1 VAVPCPVSGGI
12 RRGAAELI
20 TPAGAA
26 GRVRPPDGGIGATR

>member
-1 VAVPCPVSGGI
+1 VSGV
-12 RRGAAELI
+12 RRDPPRRAELI